1 MSHLLAKTLAVVVF
15 VALMTT
21 AAATAAW
28 ADSPTPTTAPTA
40 TATATPSPTATAPAA
55 TATPTPPA
63 FSAPAVDSASAQLKN
78 ASGQVVGS
86 AQFFQDGQGV
96 VQVKVD
102 VTGLPAGSHGI
113 HIHTVGKCDPPDFTT
128 AGGHFN
134 PGAKKHGLLNPEG
147 PHAGDLPVLTVDASG
162 GGSLQTATNRV
173 TIAAGA
179 VSVLDS
185 DGSALVIHAAADDQL
200 TDPTGNSGA
209 RIACGVIAKAPAFS
223 APAVDSASAQL
234 KNASGQAVGSAQF
247 DQDGQGVV
255 QVKVDV
261 TGLPAGSHGIH
272 IHTVGKCDAPDFTT
286 AGGHFNPGSKKHGL
300 LSTEGPHAGDLPVL
314 TVDASGAGSLQT
326 TTSRI
331 SVAAGAT
338 SILDSDGSALVI
350 HAAADDQ
357 LTDPT
362 GNSGARIACGVIQ
375 RVAALPPT
383 GGEPSSGFGIG
394 VVAVLALG
402 FVALLGGAS
411 VAAVAFRRRS

>member
-1 MSHLLAKTLAVVVF
+1 IRVKHCPRSSPHRKRPRMSHLLAKTLAVVVF

-28 ADSPTPTTAPTA
+28 ADSPTPTTAPT
-40 TATATPSPTATAPAA
+40 
-55 TATPTPPA
+55 PPA

-86 AQFFQDGQGV
+86 AQFF
-96 VQVKVD
+96 
-102 VTGLPAGSHGI
+102 
-113 HIHTVGKCDPPDFTT
+113 
-128 AGGHFN
+128 
-134 PGAKKHGLLNPEG
+134 
-147 PHAGDLPVLTVDASG
+147 
-162 GGSLQTATNRV
+162 
-173 TIAAGA
+173 
-179 VSVLDS
+179 
-185 DGSALVIHAAADDQL
+185 
-200 TDPTGNSGA
+200 
-209 RIACGVIAKAPAFS
+209 
-223 APAVDSASAQL
+223 
-234 KNASGQAVGSAQF
+234 
-247 DQDGQGVV
+247 QDGQGVV

-314 TVDASGAGSLQT
+314 TVDARGAGSLQT

-402 FVALLGGAS
+402 FV
-411 VAAVAFRRRS
+411 

>member
-15 VALMTT
+15 AALMTT

-28 ADSPTPTTAPTA
+28 ADSPTPTPTTAATA
-40 TATATPSPTATAPAA
+40 TATATPTATPAPTATATA

-147 PHAGDLPVLTVDASG
+147 PHAGDLPALTVDANG
-162 GGSLQTATNRV
+162 AGSLQAATNRV
-173 TIAAGA
+173 TVAAGA
-179 VSVLDS
+179 TSILDS
-185 DGSALVIHAAADDQL
+185 DGSALVIHTSPDDQL

-209 RIACGVIAKAPAFS
+209 RIACGVIVRAPAFS

-247 DQDGQGVV
+247 DR
-255 QVKVDV
+255 
-261 TGLPAGSHGIH
+261 TGR
-272 IHTVGKCDAPDFTT
+272 
-286 AGGHFNPGSKKHGL
+286 
-300 LSTEGPHAGDLPVL
+300 
-314 TVDASGAGSLQT
+314 AS
-326 TTSRI
+326 
-331 SVAAGAT
+331 
-338 SILDSDGSALVI
+338 
-350 HAAADDQ
+350 
-357 LTDPT
+357 
-362 GNSGARIACGVIQ
+362 
-375 RVAALPPT
+375 
-383 GGEPSSGFGIG
+383 
-394 VVAVLALG
+394 
-402 FVALLGGAS
+402 
-411 VAAVAFRRRS
+411 FR